1 MVAISRSSHIAFKTV
16 QREVFALIT
25 KKPTI
30 LIGHSLENDL
40 AVLKIVPIWV
50 IDTSVRFTHPSPD
63 HKYPLRYLSKR
74 FLGRAIQSVNGGHD
88 PAEDARAA
96 LDLAVLLENGVGMAE
111 KCEIGRVAET
121 PAGTT
126 RTEKAVFAVAGREG
140 EPDEAGDLPGV
151 E

>member
-1 MVAISRSSHIAFKTV
+1 MVGIPHSSHIDFATV
-16 QREVFALIT
+16 QREVYAVIT

-30 LIGHSLENDL
+30 LVGHSLENDL
-40 AVLKIVPIWV
+40 AVLKIVPLWV

-63 HKYPLRYLSKR
+63 LKYPLRSLSQR

-96 LDLAVLLENGVGMAE
+96 LDLAVLLESGVGVAG
-111 KCEIGRVAET
+111 KCEIGRVDET
-121 PAGTT
+121 PVGTT
-126 RTEKAVFAVAGREG
+126 RTEKAVFAVAGCEG
-140 EPDEAGDLPGV
+140 ESEEARDLPGV